1 MIAVRFKVG
10 DSVRSRVAKL
20 EVPVGARG
28 TIIYPA
34 GSKQYIVQF
43 AGTLALM
50 RGYELVHVVPLP
62 EAQVQEREAAR

>member
-10 DSVRSRVAKL
+10 DSVTARVAKS
-20 EVPVGARG
+20 EVPAGAWG
-28 TIIYPA
+28 TIVCPA

-43 AGTLALM
+43 AATLTLM
-50 RGYELVHVVPLP
+50 RGYELAHVVSLP